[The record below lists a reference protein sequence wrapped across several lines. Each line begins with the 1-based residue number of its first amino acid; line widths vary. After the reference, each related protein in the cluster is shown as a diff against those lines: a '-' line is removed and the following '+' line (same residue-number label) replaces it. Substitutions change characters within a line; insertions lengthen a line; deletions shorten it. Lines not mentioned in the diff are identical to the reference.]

1 MMVKTSNS
9 FLKLKFILLVGIFI
23 GSTFFL
29 IFELIPV
36 DKDTIR
42 LPLPR
47 KKGTMPL
54 SSAIYQTRQSSNL
67 KDSIIEINNISQ
79 LLWALQGITHGPQF
93 RTVPSAGATYPLE
106 IFILQRKN
114 SSLEEGCY
122 SYIPRENM
130 LKPIARSYNFTLLLS
145 ALLNEDRES
154 VSNVS
159 TVFFILA
166 DYSRTTDIYG
176 NRGKQYVH
184 LEIGHAIQNFL
195 LQSTSL
201 NLSTRVIT
209 NFTSQK
215 IQEFFNT
222 NLDPLVIFPVGQNR
236 DSNSVMLSI
245 DSLNEADT
253 DEISVEEAILRRKSV
268 RDYQTGTIPLSV
280 VLDLLRD
287 STQILHISGNKSQI
301 DFYIVAGAIENLT
314 QGLYHYLLENHSL
327 IQLIQGELR
336 NSLKKATLNQQW
348 VESAQ
353 LDVIISLNDT
363 WVSQQSDPTFFRRL
377 KMHYIGMLAQ
387 NIYLKCA
394 SLNLGTVVVGA
405 FYETEVIKALDTPSS
420 LTPIYIMPIG
430 LTAAYFEEPTGITPP
445 LTEMARNVGL
455 LLYIF
460 FYFSLY
466 LSLPTLKRYLKKKIR
481 WIHCISGIIP
491 LIGVI
496 FHFMI
501 IHGFVSNLWDFINI
515 LSYLNAFIYFLID
528 ILTPPMTRYDLGML
542 LARLSLSLGI
552 LATVVGIL
560 FAFKLVKQRKTLKRI
575 HKYTI
580 FLTICC
586 AITHNLLN
594 GVIFANKPVLFLL
607 LNILALDL
615 YILLYISPDIV
626 KVVYQQESLL
636 Q

>member
-1 MMVKTSNS
+1 MVKTSNS

-36 DKDTIR
+36 DTDTVR

-54 SSAIYQTRQSSNL
+54 SSAIYQARQASNL
-67 KDSIIEINNISQ
+67 KDSLVEINNISQ

-106 IFILQRKN
+106 IFIVQRK
-114 SSLEEGCY
+114 STSLEEGCY
-122 SYIPRENM
+122 NYIPRENM
-130 LKPIARSYNFTLLLS
+130 LKPIARSYNFTLLQS
-145 ALLNEDRES
+145 ALLDEDREA

-184 LEIGHAIQNFL
+184 LEVGHAIQNFL
-195 LQSTSL
+195 LQSASL

-222 NLDPLVIFPVGQNR
+222 NLDPLVIFPIGQSS
-236 DSNSVMLSI
+236 DFNSVMLRT
-245 DSLNEADT
+245 DMFNEAAT
-253 DEISVEEAILRRKSV
+253 DEISVEEAILKRKSV

-280 VLDLLRD
+280 VLDLLWD
-287 STQILHISGNKSQI
+287 STQIPYISGNKSQI
-301 DFYIVAGAIENLT
+301 DFYIVAGVIENLT
-314 QGLYHYLLENHSL
+314 QGLYYYHLENHSL
-327 IQLIQGELR
+327 IQLVQGELR
-336 NSLKKATLNQQW
+336 NSLKKAALNQQW

-353 LDVIISLNDT
+353 LDVIISLNES

-377 KMHYIGMLAQ
+377 IIHHIGMFAQ
-387 NIYLKCA
+387 NMYLKCA

-405 FYETEVIKALDTPSS
+405 FYEAEVTEVLNTPSS

-460 FYFSLY
+460 FYFSLF
-466 LSLPTLKRYLKKKIR
+466 LSLPMLRRYLKRKIP

-491 LIGVI
+491 LIGVV

-501 IHGFVSNLWDFINI
+501 IHGFVTNLWDFFNI
-515 LSYLNAFIYFLID
+515 LSYLNAVIYFLID
-528 ILTPPMTRYDLGML
+528 ILTIPMTRYDLGML

-560 FAFKLVKQRKTLKRI
+560 FAFKIVKQRKTLKQI
-575 HKYTI
+575 HKYAI

-594 GVIFANKPVLFLL
+594 GVVFASEPVLFLL

-615 YILLYISPDIV
+615 YFLLYISPAIV
-626 KVVYQQESLL
+626 KVAFRQESFPR
-636 Q
+636 

>member
-1 MMVKTSNS
+1 MEKTTNS
-9 FLKLKFILLVGIFI
+9 VLKLKFVLLVGILI
-23 GSTFFL
+23 GSSFFL
-29 IFELIPV
+29 IIELVPI
-36 DKDTIR
+36 DTDTIQ
-42 LPLPR
+42 LSSPR

-54 SSAIYQTRQSSNL
+54 SSAIHQVRYFHNL
-67 KDSIIEINNISQ
+67 NDSLVEINDISQ

-106 IFILQRKN
+106 IFVLQTK
-114 SSLEEGCY
+114 STSLKEGCY
-122 SYIPRENM
+122 NYIPQDNS
-130 LKPIARSYNFTLLLS
+130 LKSIALSYNFTILLS
-145 ALLNEDRES
+145 ALLGDDREA

-159 TVFFILA
+159 TILFILA

-176 NRGKQYVH
+176 NRGIQYVH
-184 LEIGHAIQNFL
+184 LEVGHAIQNFL

-222 NLDPLVIFPVGQNR
+222 NLDPLVILPVGQSS
-236 DSNSVMLSI
+236 DDNSVMLRM
-245 DSLNEADT
+245 DVNNEANT
-253 DEISVEEAILRRKSV
+253 EEISVEEAILRRKSV
-268 RDYQTGTIPLSV
+268 RDYQTGTISLSV
-280 VLDLLRD
+280 VQDLLQD
-287 STQILHISGNKSQI
+287 STQILNISGNKSQI
-301 DFYIVAGAIENLT
+301 EFYIVAGVIENLT

-327 IQLIQGELR
+327 NQLVQGELR
-336 NSLKKATLNQQW
+336 SSLKRAALNQQW

-353 LDVIISLNDT
+353 LDVIICLNET
-363 WVSQQSDPTFFRRL
+363 WVSKESDPSFFKRL
-377 KMHYIGMLAQ
+377 MMYQIGMLAQ

-394 SLNLGTVVVGA
+394 ALHLGTVVVGA
-405 FYETEVIKALDTPSS
+405 FDETEVTEVLDTPSS
-420 LTPIYIMPIG
+420 LTPIYIMPVG
-430 LTAAYFEEPTGITPP
+430 LTAAYFEEPTGILPP

-466 LSLPTLKRYLKKKIR
+466 LSLPTLRRHLKKKMR
-481 WIHCISGIIP
+481 WIHCISGITP
-491 LIGVI
+491 LIGVV

-515 LSYLNAFIYFLID
+515 LSYLNAFYYFLIG
-528 ILTPPMTRYDLGML
+528 ILTLPMTRYDLGML
-542 LARLSLSLGI
+542 LARLALSLGI

-560 FAFKLVKQRKTLKRI
+560 FAFKLVKQRKTLKQI
-575 HKYTI
+575 HKYAI

-594 GVIFANKPVLFLL
+594 GVIFASEPVLFLL

-615 YILLYISPDIV
+615 YFLLYIYPDIV
-626 KVVYQQESLL
+626 KVAFRQESFP